1 MGCEVIPVIDLLGGK
16 VVHARRGER
25 HRYQPIVSCLSASA
39 APDSVLDALASAFDP
54 RIVYVADLDALQ
66 GGMPQ
71 HETLARLA
79 AAQPRR
85 RFWIDVGVRRS
96 ADLQALVPLANA
108 VPVLASESLAE
119 TTALTARSDAVL
131 SLDFRGEDLVDP
143 ARVWERVTA
152 WPMHVI
158 AMTLARVGSDSG
170 PDIARL
176 AAVRAHLGA
185 HGKRAL
191 LYAAGGVRG
200 PGDLDALSAAGI
212 AGVLVASALHD
223 GRLTP
228 DDVAA
233 RR

>member
-1 MGCEVIPVIDLLGGK
+1 MGCEVIPVIDLLGGE
-16 VVHARRGER
+16 VVHARRGDR
-25 HRYQPIVSCLSASA
+25 HRYRPIVSRLSASA
-39 APDSVLDALASAFDP
+39 VPEAVLDALATAFDP

-66 GGMPQ
+66 GGVPQ
-71 HETLARLA
+71 HATLARLA

-85 RFWIDVGVRRS
+85 TFWIDAGVRRS
-96 ADLQALVPLANA
+96 ADLQALAPLPNA

-119 TTALTARSDAVL
+119 SALLASRADAVL

-143 ARVWERVTA
+143 ARVWARVAA

-158 AMTLARVGSDSG
+158 AMTLARVGSDAG
-170 PDIARL
+170 PDLARL
-176 AAVRAHLGA
+176 AAVRAQLAA
-185 HGKRAL
+185 HGKRTL

-200 PGDLDALSAAGI
+200 PGDLDALAAAGI
-212 AGVLVASALHD
+212 AGALVASALHD

-228 DDVAA
+228 GEVAA